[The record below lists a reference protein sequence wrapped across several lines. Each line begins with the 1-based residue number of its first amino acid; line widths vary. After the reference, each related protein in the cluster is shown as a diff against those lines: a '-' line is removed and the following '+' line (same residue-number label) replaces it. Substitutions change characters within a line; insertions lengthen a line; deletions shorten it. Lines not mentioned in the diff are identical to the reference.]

1 MSDEIVKYS
10 NQFNNQALRK
20 FTALDLDLLMAI
32 ASRVRDK
39 GTDEVAFTFEELKRL
54 AGLQRNMTNDE
65 FAKQIANVNRRLL
78 ALNFEFQNEE
88 HDIIQFALF
97 AGFVTS
103 PTKRTLTVSVNSRFS
118 FLLNDLTSQ
127 FTRFELAEFTAL
139 RSSYA
144 KECYRRLKQYR
155 QTGVWKVSLEDFRRL
170 LDVPKSYRPSEINKY
185 VLKPIEEELGPL
197 LNLKVHRKYLK
208 KKPGR
213 GRASLVGFEFEFDP
227 EKVPGGAPAP
237 RVELSGSVVTD
248 EARKSLRD
256 VSKTPVPDL
265 SVPGEGPALD
275 PDTQAFL
282 DAHGGHGFAG
292 AEGVC
297 LRLAECCV
305 MVCES
310 PSGLALGRAGCR
322 LAAVSHRPDGQGRED
337 DVRGDGMHRRCET
350 DGDDRHQQIKIER
363 GELAAERARA
373 ELDAYKAAHDG
384 LTPFEVARRSH
395 DSQAMP
401 DDRMEPGI
409 EPTLF

>member
-237 RVELSGSVVTD
+237 RVELSRT
-248 EARKSLRD
+248 L
-256 VSKTPVPDL
+256 
-265 SVPGEGPALD
+265 EGWWLPERALCCDD
-275 PDTQAFL
+275 PF
-282 DAHGGHGFAG
+282 
-292 AEGVC
+292 V
-297 LRLAECCV
+297 
-305 MVCES
+305 
-310 PSGLALGRAGCR
+310 
-322 LAAVSHRPDGQGRED
+322 AVSG
-337 DVRGDGMHRRCET
+337 
-350 DGDDRHQQIKIER
+350 
-363 GELAAERARA
+363 A
-373 ELDAYKAAHDG
+373 
-384 LTPFEVARRSH
+384 
-395 DSQAMP
+395 
-401 DDRMEPGI
+401 
-409 EPTLF
+409 

>member
-256 VSKTPVPDL
+256 VSKTPAPRLRMRGRRLQTPTLCITGLFNPRSKSYNFLVRRTSGIPNQGGKN
-265 SVPGEGPALD
+265 V
-275 PDTQAFL
+275 TYQAFE
-282 DAHGGHGFAG
+282 DGSGSNDSAG
-292 AEGVC
+292 APVDG
-297 LRLAECCV
+297 
-305 MVCES
+305 S
-310 PSGLALGRAGCR
+310 PG
-322 LAAVSHRPDGQGRED
+322 
-337 DVRGDGMHRRCET
+337 
-350 DGDDRHQQIKIER
+350 
-363 GELAAERARA
+363 
-373 ELDAYKAAHDG
+373 
-384 LTPFEVARRSH
+384 
-395 DSQAMP
+395 
-401 DDRMEPGI
+401 GI
-409 EPTLF
+409 CSRNH

>member
-248 EARKSLRD
+248 EARKSLR
-256 VSKTPVPDL
+256 
-265 SVPGEGPALD
+265 
-275 PDTQAFL
+275 
-282 DAHGGHGFAG
+282 
-292 AEGVC
+292 
-297 LRLAECCV
+297 
-305 MVCES
+305 
-310 PSGLALGRAGCR
+310 AGCR

>member
-32 ASRVRDK
+32 AARVRDK
-39 GTDEVAFTFEELKRL
+39 ETGEVTFTFEELRQLAHVKKNLTDKEL
-54 AGLQRNMTNDE
+54 AGRIVEVND
-65 FAKQIANVNRRLL
+65 RLL
-78 ALNFEFQNEE
+78 ACRFRFQDDSRTVQFTLFSGFETEWKTAKLLVE
-88 HDIIQFALF
+88 
-97 AGFVTS
+97 
-103 PTKRTLTVSVNSRFS
+103 VNPRFS

-292 AEGVC
+292 AEGYV
-297 LRLAECCV
+297 
-305 MVCES
+305 S
-310 PSGLALGRAGCR
+310 DWPS
-322 LAAVSHRPDGQGRED
+322 AA
-337 DVRGDGMHRRCET
+337 
-350 DGDDRHQQIKIER
+350 
-363 GELAAERARA
+363 
-373 ELDAYKAAHDG
+373 
-384 LTPFEVARRSH
+384 
-395 DSQAMP
+395 
-401 DDRMEPGI
+401 
-409 EPTLF
+409 